1 MNRFRLECNRS
12 MLVRGCLMVL
22 LGVLCPLLM
31 TTENLGIYAD
41 LQSVLLSGD
50 VSLLLWLA
58 LRLVF
63 LNSLRAIPHYLGA
76 FMISD
81 SLTLY
86 VGGRRSFSLNI
97 LLTPSLILLVYNVIY
112 WIYHIHYDFSWPAM
126 LLVMFVLFLSYIHL
140 LSSQFFNKLLLLS
153 TLLFMVQCLDVA
165 PSLTPYGFGRG
176 EISRDVKVAAHIYRV
191 EPVLDQFILAICFS
205 FLFCV
210 FVQVLLL
217 AKDYRLRKAEAK
229 QAAVEQEL
237 HQTQLQALRL
247 RSFSEVQFLVHDLK
261 SPLTTM
267 QGLVSLSA
275 MMEQDPRISEY
286 LERISDATT
295 NMNEMISE
303 ILYEERKSEVPTG
316 ELLNTALANAAIHIP
331 PDIIRYTNDCP
342 GRPVLCNLVRLA
354 RAIANPLDNASQALR
369 SGEGHIDLTVEGL
382 AEQHRI
388 RITVR
393 DDGIGMAAD
402 ELARIWDP
410 GFSRS
415 KSTGLGMSFIRQ
427 VVEAHGGTIRVQSRK
442 GLGTAVTIE
451 LEEYTHG

>member
-1 MNRFRLECNRS
+1 MKQFQLECSRS

-22 LGVLCPLLM
+22 LGILCPLLVTAEGM
-31 TTENLGIYAD
+31 GIYAD
-41 LQSVLLSGD
+41 LQAVLISGD
-50 VSLLLWLA
+50 VGTLLWLA

-86 VGGRRSFSLNI
+86 AGGRRAFWLNI
-97 LLTPSLILLVYNVIY
+97 LLTPTLILLVYNVIY
-112 WIYHIHYDFSWPAM
+112 FFYHIHYDFSWPAM
-126 LLVMFVLFLSYIHL
+126 LLVMFILFLSYFHL
-140 LSSQFFNKLLLLS
+140 LSSHFFNKLLLLS
-153 TLLFMVQCLDVA
+153 TLRFAVQCLDVA
-165 PSLTPYGFGRG
+165 PALTPYGFGRG
-176 EISRDVKVAAHIYRV
+176 EISRDVKLAAHLFNA
-191 EPVLDQFILAICFS
+191 EPVLNLFILAMCFA
-205 FLFCV
+205 FFFCV

-217 AKDYRLRKAEAK
+217 IKDYRLRVAEAK
-229 QAAVEQEL
+229 QAKVEQEL

-247 RSFSEVQFLVHDLK
+247 RSLSEVQFLVHDLK

-275 MMEQDPRISEY
+275 MMEHDPRIAEY

-303 ILYEERKSEVPTG
+303 ILYEDRKSEVPTG

-342 GRPVLCNLVRLA
+342 GRPVLCNRVRLA
-354 RAIANPLDNASQALR
+354 RAIANTLDNAYQALCAD
-369 SGEGHIDLTVEGL
+369 GGYIDLTVEGL
-382 AEQHRI
+382 ETEHRI

-393 DDGIGMAAD
+393 DNGIGMDAD

-427 VVEAHGGTIRVQSRK
+427 VVENHGGTIRVESEK
-442 GLGTAVTIE
+442 GRGTTVTIE
-451 LEEYTHG
+451 LEEYIHG